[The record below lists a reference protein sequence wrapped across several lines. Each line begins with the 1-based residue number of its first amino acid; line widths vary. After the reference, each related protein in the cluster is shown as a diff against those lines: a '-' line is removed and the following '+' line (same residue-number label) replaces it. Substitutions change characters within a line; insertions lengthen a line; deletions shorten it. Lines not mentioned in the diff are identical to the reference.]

1 MVWFTNSI
9 GLNPY
14 IYANHLMK
22 KFLFLLLLGATS
34 LCYGQDYVDLFV
46 LNYGQTSETDFED
59 GTGSTSRDIL
69 EATLTIPIPI
79 NENHAIITGL
89 DFNQS
94 NLEVSAASGNVN
106 LYSTTLQLGW
116 SGTINEKWSATV
128 VMLPKIA
135 SDYEQI
141 DGDDFYFG
149 GFGILKLKKRENFF
163 YKFGAYASS
172 EAFGV
177 FAVPIVGLYYLSPNE
192 KFEANVS
199 FPIAVNM
206 NYKLGDRSK
215 LGLDYVGIGRSFR
228 LTTDGQ
234 KDTYIQQGNL
244 EFAAYYEYGLFNNT
258 ILLRL
263 MAGYVTNDFE
273 LYNENETYDLGL
285 AAFRF
290 GDDRTQL
297 NADIDSGFYAKVGLR
312 YRFYL
317 NKDKEETP

>member
-1 MVWFTNSI
+1 MRI
-9 GLNPY
+9 
-14 IYANHLMK
+14 
-22 KFLFLLLLGATS
+22 FLFLGLLAFCFQT
-34 LCYGQDYVDLFV
+34 YGQDYVDLFV
-46 LNYGQTSETDFED
+46 VNYGQTTNTDFED
-59 GTGSTSRDIL
+59 GSGSTSRDIT

-79 NENHAIITGL
+79 DDNNAFITGI

-94 NLEVSAASGNVN
+94 NLAVVADMDNVN

-116 SGTINEKWSATV
+116 SRTFNEKWSATL

-135 SDYEQI
+135 GDYESI
-141 DGDDFYFG
+141 DSDDFYFG
-149 GFGILKLKKRENFF
+149 GYGIVKLQKKENLI

-177 FAVPIVGLYYLSPNE
+177 FAVPIIGFYYVSPNE
-192 KFEANVS
+192 KYEANVS

-206 NYKLGDRSK
+206 NYRIGDRSK

-228 LTTDGQ
+228 LTTDGR

-258 ILLRL
+258 ILLRI
-263 MAGYVTNDFE
+263 MAGYATNDFE
-273 LYNENETYDLGL
+273 LYNRDETFDLGL

-317 NKDKEETP
+317 NTDKDESP